1 MPYKFDEKQSIFYHS
16 DWTTGVCFIEEEKIN
31 MNRFWLPFSELLW
44 GKGVIVHC
52 YTKWIKLCW
61 ANCLDCLLSKCSVFH
76 QTYMAFGLKFWE
88 RSDQN
93 FNPNALWHE
102 IDNAKHYQLSNTL
115 PASSLFEFLE
125 STETILTVKS
135 LYTVISW
142 LFYCT

>member
-1 MPYKFDEKQSIFYHS
+1 MRWVWRKGGDFFVPKRKQVFQ
-16 DWTTGVCFIEEEKIN
+16 
-31 MNRFWLPFSELLW
+31 LFSHYD
-44 GKGVIVHC
+44 K
-52 YTKWIKLCW
+52 
-61 ANCLDCLLSKCSVFH
+61 KCSVFH

-135 LYTVISW
+135 LYREIS
-142 LFYCT
+142 

>member
-1 MPYKFDEKQSIFYHS
+1 LIRCPTIQKKGAKTCSYWFFLLEWNTHQ
-16 DWTTGVCFIEEEKIN
+16 
-31 MNRFWLPFSELLW
+31 LFSHYD
-44 GKGVIVHC
+44 K
-52 YTKWIKLCW
+52 
-61 ANCLDCLLSKCSVFH
+61 KCSVFH

-135 LYTVISW
+135 LYRVISW
-142 LFYCT
+142 LLYCT

>member
-1 MPYKFDEKQSIFYHS
+1 
-16 DWTTGVCFIEEEKIN
+16 
-31 MNRFWLPFSELLW
+31 
-44 GKGVIVHC
+44 
-52 YTKWIKLCW
+52 
-61 ANCLDCLLSKCSVFH
+61 
-76 QTYMAFGLKFWE
+76 MAFGLKFWE

-135 LYTVISW
+135 VLYIISCFVTVLYTSVHFKSVNRSLYGFKSSLLINSSFSMEIST
-142 LFYCT
+142 LNLNIGFS